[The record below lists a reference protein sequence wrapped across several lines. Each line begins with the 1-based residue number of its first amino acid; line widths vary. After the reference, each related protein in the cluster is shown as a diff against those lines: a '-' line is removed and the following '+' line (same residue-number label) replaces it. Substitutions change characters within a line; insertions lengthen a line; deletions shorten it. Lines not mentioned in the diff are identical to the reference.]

1 MAERGNSLKR
11 ALHSHLTQTHRYAET
26 DQDIYNQR
34 KGRAEAVLCC
44 VCVVWCRCLSW
55 LVGGPVVSPLQW
67 VMLLA
72 DEAHKAI
79 QQAATQTTT
88 HGTSHTP
95 SIRLL

>member
-1 MAERGNSLKR
+1 
-11 ALHSHLTQTHRYAET
+11 
-26 DQDIYNQR
+26 
-34 KGRAEAVLCC
+34 
-44 VCVVWCRCLSW
+44 VCVGVVVCRCLSW

-88 HGTSHTP
+88 HGTLDTEYNYL
-95 SIRLL
+95 SILEHAVWRSLADVCMLCVWCVCRGVE